1 MKNKENNFAYID
13 GNNLYRGV
21 NNSGWRIDFF
31 RLREWLKDKVKN
43 KVSLSHKEKTPAK
56 DKP

>member
-1 MKNKENNFAYID
+1 MIPKENNFTYID

-31 RLREWLKDKVKN
+31 RLENGYLIN
-43 KVSLSHKEKTPAK
+43 ME
-56 DKP
+56 